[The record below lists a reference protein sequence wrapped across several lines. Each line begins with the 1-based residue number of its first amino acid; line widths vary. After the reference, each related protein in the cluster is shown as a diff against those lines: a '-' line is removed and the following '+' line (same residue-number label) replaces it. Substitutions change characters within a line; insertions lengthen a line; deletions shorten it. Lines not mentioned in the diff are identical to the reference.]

1 MSKKDFLICYDI
13 TDKKRV
19 GKIGKLLERNAL
31 RIQRSVYFYEQ
42 ASKEELTYLIE
53 KILTLLDKEVDDLRL
68 YTIRDKGISLGEA
81 VDLENPLIF

>member
-1 MSKKDFLICYDI
+1 MNKKDFLICYDI

>member
-1 MSKKDFLICYDI
+1 MNKKDFLICYDI

-19 GKIGKLLERNAL
+19 GKVGKLLERNAL

>member
-1 MSKKDFLICYDI
+1 
-13 TDKKRV
+13 
-19 GKIGKLLERNAL
+19 
-31 RIQRSVYFYEQ
+31 
-42 ASKEELTYLIE
+42 LIE